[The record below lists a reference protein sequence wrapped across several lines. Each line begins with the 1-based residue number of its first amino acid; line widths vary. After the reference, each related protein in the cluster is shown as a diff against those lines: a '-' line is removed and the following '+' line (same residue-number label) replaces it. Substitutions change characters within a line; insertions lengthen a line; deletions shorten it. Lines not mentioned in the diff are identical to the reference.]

1 MVALDAVVEI
11 IEQAL
16 CELAR
21 AYDTPDKT
29 RILMA
34 FDRKRGQFL
43 LLDEGWN
50 GYQRIHNV
58 WLHVELRDGK
68 IYIHEDGTEEGVGN
82 AFLAAGF
89 PRERIVLAFQSPV
102 LRLPGEFAA
111 A

>member
-1 MVALDAVVEI
+1 MAALDSAVEM

-16 CELAR
+16 CECAR
-21 AYDTPDKT
+21 AYVTPGSA

-34 FDRKRGQFL
+34 FDRERGQFL

-50 GYQRIHNV
+50 GYRRIHHV
-58 WLHVELRDGK
+58 WLHVELRDEK
-68 IYIHEDGTEEGVGN
+68 IYIHEDGTEEGIAN

-89 PRERIVLAFQSPV
+89 PHDRIVLAFQAPS
-102 LRLPGEFAA
+102 LRSVGEFAA